1 MQIIAIIIVFLVIL
15 LVVCLNFKDNFSDV
29 TYSGEGYRVITP
41 EERKKYGEKQTTFG
55 SITQKGLKGIIDIF
69 LKIHKTTKG
78 KVIIDLGSGDGR
90 IPIWASKWN
99 FKSCEGVELV
109 ESRHNLSMDKRSE
122 LSKSRQ
128 SKVKLSLGNLLE
140 YPVYHGDIIY
150 ISSLCFD
157 KELLKKLSE
166 KLARECKY
174 GVHIY
179 SNRALEHPQL
189 KQLSLLIVEQTW
201 IKPGASIHMYIKVPE
216 NFKNEELDSRVFEP
230 DTFDY
235 DKFDR
240 ENFK

>member
-1 MQIIAIIIVFLVIL
+1 MKIVILVIVFIL
-15 LVVCLNFKDNFSDV
+15 IILYMSTRENFSEIKF
-29 TYSGEGYRVITP
+29 GKEGYKVITK
-41 EERKKYGEKQTTFG
+41 EERKKHGDKKTTFG
-55 SITQKGLKGIIDIF
+55 SVTYKGLKGIIDLF
-69 LKIHKTTKG
+69 LKVHKTTKG
-78 KVIIDLGSGDGR
+78 KVLLDLGSGDGR
-90 IPIWASKWN
+90 IPIWSSKWD
-99 FKSCEGVELV
+99 FKSCEGVELLK
-109 ESRHNLSMDKRSE
+109 SRHDLAMSKRNE
-122 LSKSRQ
+122 LPKSR
-128 SKVKLSLGNLLE
+128 KARVKLSEGDLLE
-140 YPVYHGDIIY
+140 YPVSHGDIIY

-179 SNRALEHPQL
+179 SNRSLEHPQL
-189 KQLSLLIVEQTW
+189 KQLNILTIEQTW

-216 NFKNEELDSRVFEP
+216 NFKHEELDSRVFEP

>member
-1 MQIIAIIIVFLVIL
+1 MIAIIIIALVIL
-15 LVVCLNFKDNFSDV
+15 LVVYLKFNEDFSDV

-41 EERKKYGEKQTTFG
+41 EEKKKHGSMQTTFG
-55 SITQKGLKGIIDIF
+55 SITQKGLKRIIDLF

-90 IPIWASKWN
+90 IPIWSSKWN

-140 YPVYHGDIIY
+140 YPVYHGDLIY

-157 KELLKKLSE
+157 KELLE
-166 KLARECKY
+166 KLAEKLGRECKY
-174 GVHIY
+174 GTHIY
-179 SNRALEHPQL
+179 SNRALKHPKLRQL
-189 KQLSLLIVEQTW
+189 NVLSIEQNW
-201 IKPGASIHMYIKVPE
+201 IEPGATVHMYVKVPE
-216 NFKNEELDSRVFEP
+216 DFK
-230 DTFDY
+230 Y
-235 DKFDR
+235 
-240 ENFK
+240 END

>member
-1 MQIIAIIIVFLVIL
+1 MKIVIL
-15 LVVCLNFKDNFSDV
+15 MIGIIMIILYMSTRENFSEV
-29 TYSGEGYRVITP
+29 KFGKEGYKVITK
-41 EERKKYGEKQTTFG
+41 EERKKHGKKITTFG
-55 SITQKGLKGIIDIF
+55 SVTYKGLKQIIDIF
-69 LKIHKTTKG
+69 LKVHKTTKG
-78 KVIIDLGSGDGR
+78 KVLLDLGSGDGR

-99 FKSCEGVELV
+99 FKSCEGVELLKSRHDLAMSKRDELS
-109 ESRHNLSMDKRSE
+109 ESREAR
-122 LSKSRQ
+122 
-128 SKVKLSLGNLLE
+128 VKLSEGNLLE
-140 YPVYHGDIIY
+140 YPVNHGDIIY

-166 KLARECKY
+166 KLAKECKY

-189 KQLSLLIVEQTW
+189 KQLSIFTIEQTW

-216 NFKNEELDSRVFEP
+216 NFKNEDLDSRVFEP

>member
-1 MQIIAIIIVFLVIL
+1 MIGIIMIILYMSTRE
-15 LVVCLNFKDNFSDV
+15 NFSEV
-29 TYSGEGYRVITP
+29 KFGKEGYRVITV
-41 EERKKYGEKQTTFG
+41 EEEKKHGKQLTTFG
-55 SITQKGLKGIIDIF
+55 SVTYKGFKQLINLF
-69 LKIHKTTKG
+69 LKVHKTTKD
-78 KVIIDLGSGDGR
+78 KVLLDLGSGDGR

-99 FKSCEGVELV
+99 FKSCEGIELLG
-109 ESRHNLSMDKRSE
+109 SRHKLAMSKRDE
-122 LSKSRQ
+122 LSKKR
-128 SKVKLSLGNLLE
+128 KKRVKLSEGNLLQ

-189 KQLSLLIVEQTW
+189 KQLNVLTIEQTW

-216 NFKNEELDSRVFEP
+216 NFKNEDLDNRFFEP

>member
-1 MQIIAIIIVFLVIL
+1 MQIIVIIIALVIL
-15 LVVCLNFKDNFSDV
+15 LVVYLKFKEDFSDV

-41 EERKKYGEKQTTFG
+41 EEKKKHGSMQTTFG
-55 SITQKGLKGIIDIF
+55 SITQKGLKGIIDLF

-140 YPVYHGDIIY
+140 YPVYHGDLIY

-157 KELLKKLSE
+157 KELLE
-166 KLARECKY
+166 KLAEKLGRECKY
-174 GVHIY
+174 GSHIY
-179 SNRALEHPQL
+179 SNRALKHPKL
-189 KQLSLLIVEQTW
+189 RELNVLSIEQTW
-201 IKPGASIHMYIKVPE
+201 IKPGASIHMYVKVPE
-216 NFKNEELDSRVFEP
+216 NFKH
-230 DTFDY
+230 
-235 DKFDR
+235 
-240 ENFK
+240 END

>member
-1 MQIIAIIIVFLVIL
+1 MIAIIIIALVIL
-15 LVVCLNFKDNFSDV
+15 LVVYLKFNEDFSDV

-41 EERKKYGEKQTTFG
+41 EEKKKHGSMQTTFG
-55 SITQKGLKGIIDIF
+55 SITQKGLKRIIDLF

-140 YPVYHGDIIY
+140 YPVYHGDLIY

-157 KELLKKLSE
+157 KELLE
-166 KLARECKY
+166 KLAEKLGRECKY
-174 GVHIY
+174 GSHIY
-179 SNRALEHPQL
+179 SNRALKHPKL
-189 KQLSLLIVEQTW
+189 RELNVLSIEQTW
-201 IKPGASIHMYIKVPE
+201 IKPGASIHMYVKVPE
-216 NFKNEELDSRVFEP
+216 NFKH
-230 DTFDY
+230 
-235 DKFDR
+235 
-240 ENFK
+240 END

>member
-1 MQIIAIIIVFLVIL
+1 MIGIIMIILYMSTRE
-15 LVVCLNFKDNFSDV
+15 NFSEV
-29 TYSGEGYRVITP
+29 KFGKEGYKVITK
-41 EERKKYGEKQTTFG
+41 EERKKHGKKITTFG
-55 SITQKGLKGIIDIF
+55 SVTYKGLKQIIDIF
-69 LKIHKTTKG
+69 LKVHKTTKG
-78 KVIIDLGSGDGR
+78 KVLLDLGSGDGR

-99 FKSCEGVELV
+99 FKSCEGVELLKSRHDLAMSKRDELS
-109 ESRHNLSMDKRSE
+109 ESREAR
-122 LSKSRQ
+122 
-128 SKVKLSLGNLLE
+128 VKLSEGNLLE
-140 YPVYHGDIIY
+140 YPVNHGDIIY

-166 KLARECKY
+166 KLAKECKY

-189 KQLSLLIVEQTW
+189 KQLSIFTIEQTW

-216 NFKNEELDSRVFEP
+216 NFKNEDLDSRVFEP

>member
-1 MQIIAIIIVFLVIL
+1 MRVVVVILFLMIL
-15 LVVCLNFKDNFSDV
+15 LVICLKFKDKFSDV
-29 TYSGEGYRVITP
+29 TYSDEGYRVISP
-41 EERKKYGEKQTTFG
+41 EEKKKHGVLQTTFG
-55 SITQKGLKGIIDIF
+55 SITQKGLKRIIDLF

-140 YPVYHGDIIY
+140 YPVHHGDLIY

-157 KELLKKLSE
+157 KELLE
-166 KLARECKY
+166 KLTEKLVKECKY

-179 SNRALEHPQL
+179 SNRALKHPQL
-189 KQLSLLIVEQTW
+189 RQLNVLSIEQTW
-201 IKPGASIHMYIKVPE
+201 LKPGATMHMYIKVPE
-216 NFKNEELDSRVFEP
+216 DFKH
-230 DTFDY
+230 
-235 DKFDR
+235 
-240 ENFK
+240 END

>member
-1 MQIIAIIIVFLVIL
+1 MQIIAIIIIALVIL
-15 LVVCLNFKDNFSDV
+15 LVVYLKFNEDFSDV

-41 EERKKYGEKQTTFG
+41 EEKKKHGSMQTTFG
-55 SITQKGLKGIIDIF
+55 SITQKGLKRIIDLF

-140 YPVYHGDIIY
+140 YPVYHGDLIY

-157 KELLKKLSE
+157 KELLE
-166 KLARECKY
+166 KLAEKLGRECKY
-174 GVHIY
+174 GTHIY
-179 SNRALEHPQL
+179 SNRALKHPKLRQL
-189 KQLSLLIVEQTW
+189 NVLSIEQNW
-201 IKPGASIHMYIKVPE
+201 IEPGATVHMYVKVPE
-216 NFKNEELDSRVFEP
+216 DFKYKND
-230 DTFDY
+230 
-235 DKFDR
+235 
-240 ENFK
+240 